1 MKSNRHAAILELI
14 QKHHIASQVELT
26 QALADVGQSATQ
38 STISRD
44 IRELGLSLE
53 RTPKGLKYTAPT
65 QRTMDR
71 LLRDSITSVASA
83 GNMLVVRTRSGM
95 AMAVALTLD
104 EMDLEE
110 ILGCV
115 AGDDTVICVVTDE
128 ANAEALKERFG

>member
-26 QALADVGQSATQ
+26 QALADEGYSATQ

-53 RTPKGLKYTAPT
+53 RTPKGLRLVAPT
-65 QRTMDR
+65 QHAMDR
-71 LLRDSITSVASA
+71 LLKSSITSVASS
-83 GNMLVVRTRSGM
+83 GNMMVVRTRSGM

-104 EMDLEE
+104 EMELEE
-110 ILGCV
+110 VLGCV
-115 AGDDTVICVVTDE
+115 AGDDTVICVITCE
-128 ANAEALKERFG
+128 QKAKALKERLG

>member
-14 QKHHIASQVELT
+14 QKQQIASQVELT

-53 RTPKGLKYTAPT
+53 RTPKGLRYVAPT
-65 QRTMDR
+65 RHAMDR

-104 EMDLEE
+104 EMELEE
-110 ILGCV
+110 VLGCV
-115 AGDDTVICVVTDE
+115 AGDDTVICVVVSDTK
-128 ANAEALKERFG
+128 ANALKERFG

>member
-14 QKHHIASQVELT
+14 QKQHIASQVELT
-26 QALADVGQSATQ
+26 QALAEVGQSATQ

-53 RTPKGLKYTAPT
+53 RTPKGLRYVAPT
-65 QRTMDR
+65 QHAMDR

-83 GNMLVVRTRSGM
+83 GNLMVVRTRSGM

-104 EMDLEE
+104 EMEIEE

-115 AGDDTVICVVTDE
+115 AGDDTVICVITSE
-128 ANAEALKERFG
+128 AKAEELKGRFG

>member
-14 QKHHIASQVELT
+14 QKNHIASQVELT
-26 QALADVGQSATQ
+26 QFLADIGYSATQ

-53 RTPKGLKYTAPT
+53 RTPKGLKYIAPT
-65 QRTMDR
+65 QHAMDR
-71 LLRDSITSVASA
+71 LLRDSITSVAYS

-104 EMDLEE
+104 EMELDEV
-110 ILGCV
+110 LGCV
-115 AGDDTVICVVTDE
+115 AGDDTVICVITSE
-128 ANAEALKERFG
+128 EKAKALRERLG

>member
-1 MKSNRHAAILELI
+1 MKSSRHAAILELI
-14 QKHHIASQVELT
+14 QKQHIASQVELT

-53 RTPKGLKYTAPT
+53 RTPKGLRYVAPT

-71 LLRDSITSVASA
+71 LLQESITSVASA

-104 EMDLEE
+104 EMELEE
-110 ILGCV
+110 VLGCV
-115 AGDDTVICVVTDE
+115 AGDDTVICVITSE
-128 ANAEALKERFG
+128 AKANALKERLG